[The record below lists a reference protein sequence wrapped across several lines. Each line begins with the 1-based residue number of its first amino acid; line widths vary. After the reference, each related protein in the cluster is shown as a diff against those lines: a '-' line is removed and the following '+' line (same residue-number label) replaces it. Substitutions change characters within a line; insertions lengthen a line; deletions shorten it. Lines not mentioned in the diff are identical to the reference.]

1 MFVFSGDPLG
11 AFEHFSLNVHWAVC
25 KPYKIYLKAIFFDIQ
40 NMIPKIVQK
49 NFFHY
54 TLQETQRKEWLNFL
68 MLVRQMFGKLV
79 CSNKENLHNMLV
91 KRLKFG

>member
-40 NMIPKIVQK
+40 NMTPKIVQK
-49 NFFHY
+49 KFFSLY
-54 TLQETQRKEWLNFL
+54 VTRNTTKGMAEFSN
-68 MLVRQMFGKLV
+68 VGKANVWKISL
-79 CSNKENLHNMLV
+79 
-91 KRLKFG
+91 F

>member
-49 NFFHY
+49 KFFSLY
-54 TLQETQRKEWLNFL
+54 VTRNTTKGMAEF
-68 MLVRQMFGKLV
+68 
-79 CSNKENLHNMLV
+79 SNVDKANVWKISL
-91 KRLKFG
+91 F